1 MDELKLLK
9 WRENFSEE
17 AKKIQTAY
25 PEYFQGNDVN
35 SVFTLEIDEVAQTLM
50 LHLTDTNVPANI
62 STDLNSLLTNTKPED
77 SI

>member
-9 WRENFSEE
+9 WREDFSEE

-25 PEYFQGNDVN
+25 PEYFQGNDVK
-35 SVFTLEIDEVAQTLM
+35 SVYTLEIDEVAQTLM
-50 LHLTDTNVPANI
+50 LHFTDTNLPADI
-62 STDLNSLLTNTKPED
+62 STDLNTLFTNTKPED